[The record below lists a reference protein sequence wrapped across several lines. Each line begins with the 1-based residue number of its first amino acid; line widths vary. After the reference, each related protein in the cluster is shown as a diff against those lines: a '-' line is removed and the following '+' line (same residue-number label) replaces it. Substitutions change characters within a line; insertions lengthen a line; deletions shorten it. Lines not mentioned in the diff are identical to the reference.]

1 MESTLLR
8 SRILPAFA
16 DTVPA
21 GDNRT
26 LRSLCRIILREIPT
40 HDDTAKVLYIGVA
53 GRITTIFDQ
62 LYRFLVIR
70 AAGQTFIAF
79 LTAIHRTEQ
88 ISRMVGNGIL
98 AFAVIFVVVIFIYM
112 SMRLQQKQQE
122 ERHFIETYTISL
134 VKGFTG
140 DSISLF
146 VNDSLISNKTII
158 EEPYT
163 VEVGRFAEQS
173 ALLIV
178 DNKTELVSTF
188 DLSERGGNYQ
198 FEKEEDGIKQLA
210 K

>member
-1 MESTLLR
+1 M
-8 SRILPAFA
+8 A
-16 DTVPA
+16 
-21 GDNRT
+21 
-26 LRSLCRIILREIPT
+26 
-40 HDDTAKVLYIGVA
+40 
-53 GRITTIFDQ
+53 
-62 LYRFLVIR
+62 
-70 AAGQTFIAF
+70 
-79 LTAIHRTEQ
+79 HRLNTNKQ
-88 ISRMVGNGIL
+88 FMVGNGIL

>member
-1 MESTLLR
+1 MRYSYLYAAIKKNNNYGA
-8 SRILPAFA
+8 SSQHQQ
-16 DTVPA
+16 TVHGRQWNP
-21 GDNRT
+21 RF
-26 LRSLCRIILREIPT
+26 CRHFCR
-40 HDDTAKVLYIGVA
+40 
-53 GRITTIFDQ
+53 
-62 LYRFLVIR
+62 
-70 AAGQTFIAF
+70 
-79 LTAIHRTEQ
+79 
-88 ISRMVGNGIL
+88 
-98 AFAVIFVVVIFIYM
+98 

-163 VEVGRFAEQS
+163 VEFGRFAEQS

>member
-1 MESTLLR
+1 M
-8 SRILPAFA
+8 A
-16 DTVPA
+16 
-21 GDNRT
+21 
-26 LRSLCRIILREIPT
+26 
-40 HDDTAKVLYIGVA
+40 
-53 GRITTIFDQ
+53 
-62 LYRFLVIR
+62 
-70 AAGQTFIAF
+70 
-79 LTAIHRTEQ
+79 HRLNTNKQ
-88 ISRMVGNGIL
+88 FMVGNGIL

-163 VEVGRFAEQS
+163 VEFGRFAEQS